1 MTMASKEEILAK
13 FSEGAQVLKTVK
25 IPHDSPHEF
34 VQNVFES
41 EKVADLLIFLS
52 RLPVFEKE
60 FSMALS
66 HDLELLALA
75 KKLKFF
81 TNLPLGQNL
90 LLLQGV
96 LQRFETSLPAYD
108 SALINIVAK
117 HGKLSSI
124 RFKDYVKSKDSLLAN
139 AARYVE
145 NNVELESID
154 PHAVY
159 PTSIYRH
166 CDGLTLATAD
176 SQTIEAVMSTTLTT
190 TIKITSNVLD
200 PSNRILAD
208 L

>member
-1 MTMASKEEILAK
+1 MASKEEILAK
-13 FSEGAQVLKTVK
+13 FSEGAQVLKSVK
-25 IPHDSPHEF
+25 IPNDSPHEF
-34 VQNVFES
+34 VQNVFGS

-96 LQRFETSLPAYD
+96 LQRFEISLPAYD

-117 HGKLSSI
+117 HGKLSSV
-124 RFKDYVKSKDSLLAN
+124 RFKD
-139 AARYVE
+139 
-145 NNVELESID
+145 
-154 PHAVY
+154 
-159 PTSIYRH
+159 
-166 CDGLTLATAD
+166 
-176 SQTIEAVMSTTLTT
+176 
-190 TIKITSNVLD
+190 
-200 PSNRILAD
+200 
-208 L
+208 